1 MRQFLSV
8 LIIFSFLPIFGQ
20 QSVSSKKYNFHHKAK
35 FVKSEQP
42 HLKSDNY
49 LQVLKADYG
58 LGDLSELE
66 QVKFVTNQKSGFTHE
81 KYQQKYRGLEVVGG
95 HYTLHKKNDIVHK
108 STGSLLPLISINI
121 VPSLNEN
128 DLIQI
133 AKDFLCNELLDE
145 ESNSADLSF
154 DFHGIKLCVID
165 RAYPKFSGDYVLAYQ
180 IFAEADTRHP
190 IHEKLYVDAKD
201 GNVIANFT
209 EVCEHSVPGKAQ
221 TRYYGLQDIVT
232 DSIAPNKFMLRDS
245 TRGNGVFTL
254 NGPDK
259 DQNLDWEYEDF
270 YDEDNMWNNANF
282 DFDEVAGDAHYCT
295 SSFYDFLIDEFG
307 WNGLDNNGLE
317 MVAVVQVRNR
327 YYLNAFWDGEKVSI
341 GNGTCDEYGPLTVLD
356 VVAHEFTHGLIDYS
370 CDLLYQDES
379 GALNESLADIFGKTL
394 EYKYD
399 RENFNWLI
407 GSKFR
412 IEDPEGG
419 FRDMKD
425 PNEINDPKFYLGE
438 RWQYSSADRGGVHSN
453 SGVFN
458 YWYYLLVEG
467 ESGTNEVGYD
477 YNVEA
482 IGIDDAMQIAWGCMT
497 GYFGENTDYPE
508 AMRLSVEQTADLFG
522 ENSQQYASVLEAW
535 ATVGLYYGIDD
546 EDLSL
551 EPIVDEYFGCLD
563 SEIFPEVIVRN
574 SGEVTQ
580 DAGTLLQMSYV
591 YDGGNIEIIEDHYL
605 MEDMIPGD
613 SIIYIFQNGISYFP
627 DIQDDITVNVL
638 NEDSLYFNNSLE
650 IELEFAETNEADIEL
665 KEFAL
670 LFDDNCNPIDIGFYS
685 IQFRNSGCGIINSE
699 DTLWIRVTT
708 DLETVEQE
716 HLIYGDFDPGNQLNS
731 QRPFEPE
738 LQPGFTEFKAEL
750 LFDRDGVDSNNVVI
764 NTLVTPEGFEKGFKE
779 EFTEWGYLDKLTVN
793 ASSFSTRDSVIIYQN
808 SEMYAVTR
816 TGSNNSVDRCTILE
830 DFIDENSPQAT
841 ITACLDATGMEEPVF
856 AFDMAQLRNG
866 ADDGLLEEFRTVVVV
881 SNDSIDFPPIYN
893 QTNGEVVYHE
903 FDLPID
909 YIGPFSIQIY
919 TYSRERDA
927 FELVGVENLDA
938 VLLDNLEL
946 FDRIEKEEEE
956 EEEPMSPEAD
966 DYLVNPTLV
975 ENEIQIFSPNMDVQ
989 YDLEIYDILG
999 RKAFHG
1005 NFTGDTSISLGDAPS
1020 GTYFYFIR
1028 EGRSVV
1034 KEGKLVKI

>member
-8 LIIFSFLPIFGQ
+8 LIVFSFLPIFGQ
-20 QSVSSKKYNFHHKAK
+20 YSVASKKYNYHHKAK
-35 FVKSEQP
+35 FVKLENP
-42 HLKSDNY
+42 TFKSHDY
-49 LQVLKADYG
+49 IHSIKAEYG

-66 QVKFVTNQKSGFTHE
+66 QEKIVVNQKSGFTHE
-81 KYQQKYRGLEVVGG
+81 KYEQTYRGLEVIGG
-95 HYTLHKKNDIVHK
+95 HYTLHKKNGLVHK
-108 STGSLLPLISINI
+108 STGSLLPLISIN
-121 VPSLNEN
+121 VNPSLSES

-133 AKDFLCNELLDE
+133 AKDFLCNELLNE
-145 ESNSADLSF
+145 ESNSIDLSF
-154 DFHGIKLCVID
+154 DFHGSKLCVID
-165 RAYPKFSGDYVLAYQ
+165 QAYPKFSGDYRLAYQ

-190 IHEKLYVDAKD
+190 IHEKLYVDAMD

-221 TRYYGLQDIVT
+221 TRYYGLQDIVA
-232 DSIAPNKFMLRDS
+232 DSIGPNNYILRDS

-259 DQNLDWEYEDF
+259 DQSLDWEYEDF
-270 YDEDNMWNNANF
+270 HDADNLWDNANN
-282 DFDEVAGDAHYCT
+282 DFDEIAGDAHYCT
-295 SSFYDFLIDEFG
+295 SSFYDFLLDEFG
-307 WNGLDNNGLE
+307 WDGLDNNGLE
-317 MVAVVQVRNR
+317 MVSVVQVRNR

-356 VVAHEFTHGLIDYS
+356 VIAHEFTHGLIDYS

-407 GSKFR
+407 GNKFR
-412 IEDPEGG
+412 IEDSEGG
-419 FRDMKD
+419 FRDMKN

-438 RWQYSSADRGGVHSN
+438 KWQFSSFDRGGVHSN

-467 ESGTNEVGYD
+467 ESGVNEVGYE

-508 AMRLSVEQTADLFG
+508 AMRLSIEQTADLFG
-522 ENSQQYASVLEAW
+522 ENSQQYESVLEAW

-546 EDLSL
+546 ADLSL
-551 EPIVDEYFGCLD
+551 ESIVDEYFGCLD

-580 DAGTLLQMSYV
+580 DAGTLLRMSCV
-591 YDGGNIEIIEDHYL
+591 YDGGNVEINEDFYLIED
-605 MEDMIPGD
+605 MVPGD
-613 SIIYIFQNGISYFP
+613 SIIYTFENGISYFP
-627 DIQDDITVNVL
+627 DIQDDITINVL

-650 IELEFAETNEADIEL
+650 LELEFTEINEADVEL
-665 KEFAL
+665 VDFSL
-670 LFDDNCNPIDIGFYS
+670 LFDDDCNPTKIGFYS

-699 DTLWIRVTT
+699 DTLMIRITT
-708 DLETVEQE
+708 DLEVVEQE
-716 HLIYGDFDPGNQLNS
+716 HLVYGDFDPGNQLTS
-731 QRPFEPE
+731 QRSFEAE
-738 LQPGFTEFKAEL
+738 LQPGFTEFQAEL
-750 LFDRDGVDSNNVVI
+750 LFERDGVDTNNVVM
-764 NTLVTPEGFEKGFKE
+764 NTLIIPEGFEKDFKE
-779 EFTEWGYLDKLTVN
+779 EFSEWGYLDKLKVN
-793 ASSFSTRDSVIIYQN
+793 ASSFSTRDSVIMYRN
-808 SEMYAVTR
+808 SAMYAVTR
-816 TGSNNSVDRCTILE
+816 TGSNNSVDLCTNLE
-830 DFIDENSPQAT
+830 DFINENSPQST
-841 ITACLDATGMEEPVF
+841 ITACLDASGMEQAVF
-856 AFDMAQLRNG
+856 ALDIAQFRNG
-866 ADDGLLEEFRTVVVV
+866 ADDGLAEEFRTVVIV
-881 SNDSIDFPPIYN
+881 SHDSLDYPPIYN
-893 QTNGEVVYHE
+893 QANGEVVYHE

-909 YIGPFSIQIY
+909 YIGPFTIQIY

-927 FELVGVENLDA
+927 FEPVGVENLDA

-946 FDRIEKEEEE
+946 FDRSEVEEEE
-956 EEEPMSPEAD
+956 DNPMMTEPD
-966 DYLVNPTLV
+966 DYELNPSLV
-975 ENEIQIFSPNMDVQ
+975 ENEILITSPDAEVAYDVVIF
-989 YDLEIYDILG
+989 DILG
-999 RKAFHG
+999 RKAFEG
-1005 NFTGDTSISLGDAPS
+1005 NFFGDTSISLGDAPS

-1028 EGRSVV
+1028 EGRIIV